1 MRNRRSVSKL
11 AVKENATGYFF
22 IAPWLIGL
30 FVFTL
35 FPMGMSFYLSF
46 TDYSLTKG
54 LDKLNWIGLDN
65 YVRMFAND
73 PEYIKSLLITLKYV
87 ILSVPMK
94 LAFALIIAMVMNQ
107 KLRLISLYRAIYYI
121 PTLLGG
127 SIAISV
133 VWRRL
138 FHRKGPIN
146 EIIGS
151 IANLLGLEH
160 TAKTWYTDPNL
171 AIYTLIILTVW
182 QFGSSMII
190 FLAGLKQ
197 IPQDYYEAAAVDG
210 ATPIQR
216 FFFITLPSLSPVILF
231 NLIMQTINAFQAFTQ
246 AYVIGGGGNSVG
258 AKSME
263 FYTLYLYKTGWTAFK
278 EMGYASA
285 MAWVLLVIIG
295 LTTVLIFKTSGSWV
309 NYGSGE

>member
-1 MRNRRSVSKL
+1 MRKYRSVSKL
-11 AVKENATGYFF
+11 GTKENAIGYFF
-22 IAPWLIGL
+22 LTPWLIGL

-35 FPMGMSFYLSF
+35 FPMGMSMYLSF
-46 TDYSLTKG
+46 TDYSLVKG

-65 YVRMFAND
+65 YIRMFAND

-87 ILSVPMK
+87 VLSVPMK

-107 KLRLISLYRAIYYI
+107 KLKLISLYRAIYYI

-146 EIIGS
+146 EIIAS
-151 IANLLGLEH
+151 VAHLFGLDH
-160 TAKTWYTDPNL
+160 TSKTWYTDPNL

-216 FFFITLPSLSPVILF
+216 FFYITLPSLSPVILF

-285 MAWVLLVIIG
+285 MAWVLLIIIG
-295 LTTVLIFKTSGSWV
+295 LTTVVIFKTSGSWV

>member
-1 MRNRRSVSKL
+1 MHNRRLVSKL
-11 AVKENATGYFF
+11 TVKENATGYAFLT
-22 IAPWLIGL
+22 PWLIGL

-46 TDYSLTKG
+46 TDYTLTKG
-54 LDKLNWIGLDN
+54 LSNLQWIGLDN
-65 YVRMFAND
+65 YVRMFTND
-73 PEYIKSLLITLKYV
+73 PEYITSLLITLKYV

-94 LAFALIIAMVMNQ
+94 LAFALVIAMVMNQ
-107 KLRLISLYRAIYYI
+107 KLKLISLYRAIYYI

-138 FHRKGPIN
+138 FHRRGPIN

-151 IANLLGLEH
+151 IANLFGLDH

-216 FFFITLPSLSPVILF
+216 FFSITLPSLSPVILF

-258 AKSME
+258 AKAME
-263 FYTLYLYKTGWTAFK
+263 FYTLYLYKTGWTSFK